1 MKPGDP
7 ARAAIGD
14 FRHATSRF
22 ALARR
27 RALPLRFHARQSAR
41 SAAWKRGT
49 RQAVFLVVF
58 LAAPLLAA
66 NRPPQTAAPPPD
78 ESSATVLAY
87 HRFGPVALGATTV
100 KTSVFERQLQFL
112 RDNGYTV
119 VPLRD
124 IVNFVMGRGPLPSR
138 AVAITA
144 DDGHRT
150 VFTEM
155 KPVVLRYRIPVTL
168 FIYPSAI
175 SNAPYAMTW
184 QQLKDLQATGLF
196 DIQSHTYWHPN
207 FRVEKRRL
215 SPGDYQKLVETQLV
229 KSREVLE
236 RRLGSKV
243 DLLAWPFGI
252 YDDELIAAARKDGY
266 IAAFSIERHK
276 VSRKDNVMA
285 IPRFTVSDSDI
296 GKAFEA
302 LLAGTP
308 PGKPSSRGRPRD

>member
-1 MKPGDP
+1 MAKPNGHGGAAGPRGAGAARRTAALALLLAGLSPVSIRPHQHGDP
-7 ARAAIGD
+7 
-14 FRHATSRF
+14 
-22 ALARR
+22 
-27 RALPLRFHARQSAR
+27 PP
-41 SAAWKRGT
+41 SAAS
-49 RQAVFLVVF
+49 V
-58 LAAPLLAA
+58 
-66 NRPPQTAAPPPD
+66 
-78 ESSATVLAY
+78 TVLLY
-87 HRFGPVALGATTV
+87 HRFGTVFAGATTV
-100 KTSVFERQLQFL
+100 RTTVFEGQVEFL

-124 IVNFVMGRGPLPSR
+124 VVNFVMGRGALPVR

-150 VFTEM
+150 VFTDM
-155 KPVVLRYRIPVTL
+155 KPVVQRYRIPVTL

-196 DIQSHTYWHPN
+196 DIEAHTYWHPN

-215 SPGDYQKLVETQLV
+215 VASDYRKLVEMQLD
-229 KSREVLE
+229 KSRDVLE

-252 YDDELIAAARKDGY
+252 YDDELIAAAREAGY
-266 IAAFSIERHK
+266 IAAFTIERRK
-276 VSRKDNVMA
+276 ASRRDNVMA
-285 IPRFTVSDSDI
+285 IPRFTVTDNDV
-296 GKAFEA
+296 GKAFAA

-308 PGKPSSRGRPRD
+308 GGKSFSRGRPRN